1 MYFVH
6 ACVEELQILS
16 EWKYVY
22 LVHAC
27 VMELQYSELG
37 ESRYTLRTPPSMNC
51 SILSEEK

>member
-16 EWKYVY
+16 EWKYIY

-27 VMELQYSELG
+27 VMELQSSELG
-37 ESRYTLRTPPSMNC
+37 EVG
-51 SILSEEK
+51 ILCARLFRGTAVF